1 MQIKQRLK
9 DIFFSEIS
17 IFIFLWGLYLVVPVE
32 LDMSEDDFDLEFNEI
47 AMICYY
53 MLLVGINNFIL
64 IPRYLSKGHP
74 YLYLGLI
81 LAKLALFSFLD
92 DTMMEFLFQG
102 DSDLSWAFSGVRNS
116 FVQLG
121 ILTIF
126 FGSFKLVWD
135 YQTQKQRMNALEKE
149 RVESELKFL
158 KSQINP
164 HVLFNHLNSIY
175 YYTME
180 NSEKVPEMVL
190 KLSDVM
196 RYMLY
201 EANERFVPLE
211 KEIEY
216 IENFIELE
224 KIRHEG
230 RGRVIFN
237 VEGPIDGKR
246 IAPLLLISF
255 IENSFKHSHQTKTDD
270 ILIVINIGVEGD
282 WLNFTA
288 VNNWSQTDQEK
299 LEGESGIGLPNVRKR
314 LALLYPDRHSLQINK
329 DGELFIVHMRI
340 KLDHGKD

>member
-1 MQIKQRLK
+1 MQIKKRIR
-9 DIFFSEIS
+9 DIAFSEIS
-17 IFIFLWGLYLVVPVE
+17 IFIFLWVLYMIAPVE
-32 LDMSEDDFDLEFNEI
+32 LEMSFEDFELDFDKM
-47 AMICYY
+47 AMVCYY
-53 MLLVGINNFIL
+53 MLVVGINNFGL
-64 IPRYLSKGHP
+64 IPRYLSKGRP
-74 YLYLGLI
+74 YLYLAI
-81 LAKLALFSFLD
+81 VLATLALFSYVD

-102 DSDLSWAFSGVRNS
+102 DSDLSWAWSGVRNS
-116 FVQLG
+116 FAQMG

-180 NSEKVPEMVL
+180 KSEKVPEMVL

-201 EANERFVPLE
+201 EANEQFVPLE

-224 KIRHEG
+224 KVRHEG
-230 RGRVIFN
+230 RGRVMFN
-237 VEGPIDGKR
+237 VAGPVEGKR

-255 IENSFKHSHQTKTDD
+255 IENSFKHSHQTQTDD
-270 ILIVINIGVEGD
+270 ILIIININLEGD

-314 LALLYPDRHSLQINK
+314 LALLYPDRHSLQINR
-329 DGELFIVHMRI
+329 DEELFIVHMRI
-340 KLDHGKD
+340 KLTHAND

>member
-1 MQIKQRLK
+1 MQIKKRLK

-17 IFIFLWGLYLVVPVE
+17 IFIFLWLLYLIAPIE
-32 LDMSEDDFDLEFNEI
+32 LDMSDNDLDLDVSEV
-47 AMICYY
+47 AMVCYY
-53 MLLVGINNFIL
+53 MLLVGINNFLL
-64 IPRYLSKGHP
+64 IPRFLSQGRA

-81 LAKLALFSFLD
+81 LATLLLFSFVD

-102 DSDLSWAFSGVRNS
+102 DDDLSWGWSGVRNS
-116 FVQLG
+116 FFQMG

-126 FGSFKLVWD
+126 FGSFKLLWD

-180 NSEKVPEMVL
+180 KSEKVPEMVL

-201 EANERFVPLE
+201 EANEKFVPLE

-230 RGRVIFN
+230 QGRVIFN
-237 VEGPIDGKR
+237 VDGRIDGKR

-270 ILIVINIGVEGD
+270 ILIIINIGVEGD

-288 VNNWSQTDQEK
+288 VNNWSDIDQEN
-299 LEGESGIGLPNVRKR
+299 LEGESGIGLPNVKKR
-314 LALLYPDRHSLQINK
+314 LALLYPDQHSLQINK

>member
-1 MQIKQRLK
+1 MVSPIELHITFE
-9 DIFFSEIS
+9 DF
-17 IFIFLWGLYLVVPVE
+17 E
-32 LDMSEDDFDLEFNEI
+32 LDFDKI
-47 AMICYY
+47 AMVCYY
-53 MLLVGINNFIL
+53 MLIVGINNFLL
-64 IPRYLSKGHP
+64 IPRFLSKGRP
-74 YLYLGLI
+74 YLYLAIVLFG
-81 LAKLALFSFLD
+81 LALFSYVD

-102 DSDLSWAFSGVRNS
+102 DSDLSWAWSGVRNS
-116 FVQLG
+116 FAQMGV
-121 ILTIF
+121 LTII

-180 NSEKVPEMVL
+180 KSEKVPQMVL

-211 KEIEY
+211 KEVEY
-216 IENFIELE
+216 IKNFIELE

-230 RGRVIFN
+230 RGRVMFN
-237 VEGPIDGKR
+237 VDGPIDKHH

-270 ILIVINIGVEGD
+270 ILIIINIIVDDD

-288 VNNWSQTDQEK
+288 VNNWTETNQEK
-299 LEGESGIGLPNVRKR
+299 LKGESGIGLQNVRKR
-314 LALLYPDRHSLQINK
+314 LKLLYPDQHSLQINE

-340 KLDHGKD
+340 KLNHAKD